1 MVAKNMNVADGLISD
16 LKDIWGTLQEQ
27 SNMDKLQMW
36 MRSEVLL
43 PVSLDMGVDVGQSLK
58 NKIFEDIY

>member
-1 MVAKNMNVADGLISD
+1 MNAADGLISD
-16 LKDIWGTLQEQ
+16 LQDIWGTLQEQ

-43 PVSLDMGVDVGQSLK
+43 PVSLDMWVDVGQSLK

>member
-1 MVAKNMNVADGLISD
+1 MNVADGLISD

-58 NKIFEDIY
+58 NNIFEDTY

>member
-1 MVAKNMNVADGLISD
+1 MNVADGLISD

-43 PVSLDMGVDVGQSLK
+43 PVSLDMWVDVGQSLK